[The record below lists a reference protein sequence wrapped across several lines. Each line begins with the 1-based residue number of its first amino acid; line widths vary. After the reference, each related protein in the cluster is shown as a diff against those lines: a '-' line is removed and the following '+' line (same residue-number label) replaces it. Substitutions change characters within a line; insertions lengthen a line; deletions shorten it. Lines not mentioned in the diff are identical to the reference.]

1 MHNPSLLDAVLGLL
15 PAIGLRQDGGQAQT
29 NLRLDTQEGAT
40 HVNDGKS
47 NGNFIRCR

>member
-1 MHNPSLLDAVLGLL
+1 MEDK
-15 PAIGLRQDGGQAQT
+15 RKT